1 MNRYTASLTFH
12 PAVILLYFL
21 IVISFVMFLFH
32 PVFLCIALLGALSY
46 FFLLKKKG
54 FHLFSIKKLLPM
66 FLFLSL
72 LNPLFNH
79 QGTTI
84 LFSITPTFV
93 ITLESF
99 VYGLFVG
106 ILFFCI
112 FIWFACCNVLLS
124 SDKIIFLF
132 SKFAPNLSL
141 TFCVSLRLLAKY
153 QTRLKEIRSA
163 GIHSFGSDSFS
174 SRLQRF
180 KKTALS
186 FFSITSWALES
197 SIITSDSMKARG
209 FGLKGRTSLSLFRF
223 TVRDAVSLLLLCI
236 LFFFILLAPIKQET
250 VVSFYPF
257 FSLSPPSGLTKL
269 SYCSY
274 TTLCFL
280 PVILELWEDTKWR
293 RLQSKI

>member
-1 MNRYTASLTFH
+1 MYRTFR
-12 PAVILLYFL
+12 
-21 IVISFVMFLFH
+21 ISFLFLSF
-32 PVFLCIALLGALSY
+32 
-46 FFLLKKKG
+46 KKKG
-54 FHLFSIKKLLPM
+54 FQLSSIKRLLPM

-79 QGTTI
+79 QGATI
-84 LFSITPTFV
+84 LFSVTPTFV

-112 FIWFACCNVLLS
+112 FIWFACFNVLLS

-141 TFCVSLRLLAKY
+141 TFCVTLRLLAKY
-153 QTRLKEIRSA
+153 QTRLKGIRAA
-163 GIHSFGSDSFS
+163 GIHSFGRDSFS

-186 FFSITSWALES
+186 FFSISSWALES

-209 FGLKGRTSLSLFRF
+209 YGLTGRTSFSLFRF
-223 TVRDAVSLLLLCI
+223 TVRDATSLLLLCI

-250 VVSFYPF
+250 AVSFYPA
-257 FSLSPPSGLTKL
+257 FSLSPSSSLTKL

-274 TTLCFL
+274 TILCFL
-280 PVILELWEDTKWR
+280 PVILELWEDLKWR
-293 RLQSKI
+293 LSQSKI